1 MSMKVVPTAA
11 VLGAEIA
18 GVDLSRPLDDPTFAA
33 IERAYNEYGVIF
45 FRGQSI
51 TPAQQV
57 VFTRRFGEIE
67 FNIFGERWSVPG
79 NPEIVVLS
87 NITEGGRPTGVRRAG
102 ERWHSDMCY
111 TARPP
116 RGTVLHA
123 LEVPELHGLS
133 LGDTEFA
140 SAAAAWDALPDA
152 MKRALEGRQAV
163 FDFRGRQRALTPTQE
178 EIDRNPPVRHPIV
191 RTHPPTGRKCLYVMR
206 DDCTGIEGMES
217 DEAEAL
223 IAALADHIVKPALTL
238 NLKSPR
244 GLEIVRSLLKK
255 ADVTVE
261 NMAPGTIERLG
272 LGYDAVKEINP
283 GIIYCQVKGF
293 GTGSPYENSLAFDM
307 IAQAAGGP
315 ISVTG
320 EGDRAPVKPGPS
332 FGDTGT
338 GMLMAVSILGAL
350 YQRTKTGK
358 GRRLQVAMQD
368 AMIHYMR
375 VPFSRTQQS
384 GQAPVRNGSSRSN
397 PALAPSALYPCK
409 GGGPNDYAYIFTS
422 RANPDHWRRLLKAI
436 EREDLIDDA
445 RYDTGPARGQR
456 AAEVDELIAAW
467 TREHSKEEVM
477 KVIGDAGVPAGAVFD
492 TLELMNDPSL
502 AERGIMQTIQHPTT
516 GAVKMPAWPVR
527 FDGAP
532 PRVKPSPLLGEHNAE
547 VLSGWLGM
555 SPQEIEALCKDGIV

>member
-1 MSMKVVPTAA
+1 MAKIGVELDCLEGVKVVDFTQFEAGPSCTESLAW
-11 VLGAEIA
+11 LGAEVVKIENPTT
-18 GVDLSRPLDDPTFAA
+18 GDPGRRLRPGQPDNDPWYFH
-33 IERAYNEYGVIF
+33 
-45 FRGQSI
+45 Q
-51 TPAQQV
+51 
-57 VFTRRFGEIE
+57 
-67 FNIFGERWSVPG
+67 FNANKKS
-79 NPEIVVLS
+79 
-87 NITEGGRPTGVRRAG
+87 
-102 ERWHSDMCY
+102 
-111 TARPP
+111 
-116 RGTVLHA
+116 
-123 LEVPELHGLS
+123 
-133 LGDTEFA
+133 
-140 SAAAAWDALPDA
+140 
-152 MKRALEGRQAV
+152 
-163 FDFRGRQRALTPTQE
+163 
-178 EIDRNPPVRHPIV
+178 
-191 RTHPPTGRKCLYVMR
+191 
-206 DDCTGIEGMES
+206 
-217 DEAEAL
+217 
-223 IAALADHIVKPALTL
+223 LTL

-293 GTGSPYENSLAFDM
+293 GTGSPYEKSL
-307 IAQAAGGP
+307 
-315 ISVTG
+315 

-350 YQRTKTGK
+350 YQRTKTGQ

-384 GQAPVRNGSSRSN
+384 GQAQLRNGSSRSN

-409 GGGPNDYAYIFTS
+409 GGGPNDYVYVFTS

-436 EREDLIDDA
+436 EREDLIGDA

-456 AAEVDELIAAW
+456 AAEVDELIASW
-467 TREHSKEEVM
+467 TREHSKEEAM
-477 KVIGDAGVPAGAVFD
+477 KVIGAAGVPAGAVFD

-532 PRVKPSPLLGEHNAE
+532 PRVKPSPLLGEHSAE

-555 SPQEIEALCKDGIV
+555 SPQEVEALRQEGIV